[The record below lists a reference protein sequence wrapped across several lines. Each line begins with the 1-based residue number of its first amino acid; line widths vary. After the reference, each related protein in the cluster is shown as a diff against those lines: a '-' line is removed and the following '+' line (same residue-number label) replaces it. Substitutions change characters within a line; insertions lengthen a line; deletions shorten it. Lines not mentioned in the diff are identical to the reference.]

1 MPAARRWR
9 HRGAASE
16 DNCGMTDPR
25 TGWESWADAGRGRRV
40 HSRAELLKRSALLGG
55 AALTAGGVATGL
67 ARSGTG
73 SLTARDERILNYV
86 LRLERLKEAFYRE
99 AVEQGSLPGELQQLA
114 GLLARHEHQHVA
126 FLSEHLQGRAEAAKT
141 YSFGD
146 ATRDPQ
152 TFSAVSHKLEEA
164 AVAAY
169 IGQGANLS
177 RALMVPFAQVTS
189 VEARHAAWISD
200 VLGSDPAP
208 RAADKA
214 KAPEDV
220 LATIDALGFET
231 DG

>member
-1 MPAARRWR
+1 
-9 HRGAASE
+9 
-16 DNCGMTDPR
+16 MTDPR

-86 LRLERLKEAFYRE
+86 LRLERL
-99 AVEQGSLPGELQQLA
+99 
-114 GLLARHEHQHVA
+114 
-126 FLSEHLQGRAEAAKT
+126 EAAKT

-177 RALMVPFAQVTS
+177 RALMVRFAQVTS

-208 RAADKA
+208 RADAVTARADSSVSTESDQERIEHGEFQTKA
-214 KAPEDV
+214 R
-220 LATIDALGFET
+220 
-231 DG
+231 